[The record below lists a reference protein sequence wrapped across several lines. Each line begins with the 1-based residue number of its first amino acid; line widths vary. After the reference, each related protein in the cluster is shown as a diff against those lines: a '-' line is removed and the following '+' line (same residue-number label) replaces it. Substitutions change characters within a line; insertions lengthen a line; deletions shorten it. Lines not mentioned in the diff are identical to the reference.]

1 MQIYARFFKIFC
13 DFIQKYTH
21 AWEKEELSGLATFS
35 KGQGYS
41 KSDLVDKG
49 QPIILY
55 GRLYTKYET
64 LISEVDT
71 FITDNSKAII
81 SKGNEVLVPASGETS
96 EDISRASVVA
106 SKDIVIGGDLNIIY
120 PNERINSIF
129 LALNISN
136 GSQQKEMIKRA
147 QGKSVVHLHNSDL
160 RKIKLTFPS
169 LYEQTKIGQL
179 FQVLD
184 NLLALHQRK
193 CNMLKELK
201 KGYLQ
206 QMFPKEDKKIPEI
219 RFRDFNGEWEN
230 KKLRELLKERNDQIS
245 ENEDYLL
252 MSFVAYHGVV
262 PKGERYDRS
271 ALVLTD
277 SKKYKKTELG
287 DFIYSSNNL
296 ETGSIGFN
304 NTGSALISPV
314 YSIFYSTK
322 DADSRFIGLM
332 VSQKYFIYQM
342 IRFRQGVVYGQYRI
356 HESDF
361 LTIIVNIPSK
371 KEQLKIIDFFMNL
384 DQQITQQ
391 ESKLKH
397 LKQLKQAYL
406 QNMFV

>member
-1 MQIYARFFKIFC
+1 MDDLGDDMTNKVKNVPKIRFSG
-13 DFIQKYTH
+13 YTH

-206 QMFPKEDKKIPEI
+206 QMFPKEDKKYLRLDLEI
-219 RFRDFNGEWEN
+219 
-230 KKLRELLKERNDQIS
+230 
-245 ENEDYLL
+245 L
-252 MSFVAYHGVV
+252 MESG
-262 PKGERYDRS
+262 KIRS
-271 ALVLTD
+271 
-277 SKKYKKTELG
+277 
-287 DFIYSSNNL
+287 
-296 ETGSIGFN
+296 
-304 NTGSALISPV
+304 
-314 YSIFYSTK
+314 
-322 DADSRFIGLM
+322 
-332 VSQKYFIYQM
+332 
-342 IRFRQGVVYGQYRI
+342 
-356 HESDF
+356 
-361 LTIIVNIPSK
+361 
-371 KEQLKIIDFFMNL
+371 
-384 DQQITQQ
+384 
-391 ESKLKH
+391 
-397 LKQLKQAYL
+397 
-406 QNMFV
+406 